1 MKSKKKTMKKK
12 LKKFNKNRNKMK
24 HLVNNNKFNLLKM
37 MKVNR
42 ETIKIS

>member
-1 MKSKKKTMKKK
+1 MKKK